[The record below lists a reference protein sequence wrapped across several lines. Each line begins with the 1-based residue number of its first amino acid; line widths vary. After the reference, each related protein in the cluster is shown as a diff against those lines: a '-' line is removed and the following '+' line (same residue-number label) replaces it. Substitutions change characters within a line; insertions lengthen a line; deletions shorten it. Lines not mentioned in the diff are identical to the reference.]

1 MSNSS
6 NTSERSSNRTSSK
19 IVSQD
24 SSNTISGSARPDLL
38 ENAIVLADYAPT
50 REQKNDLPRT
60 TLERVVSDQSVEE
73 GLEASNITVQG
84 GTPKRQNPF
93 RKPNL

>member
-1 MSNSS
+1 MSSSS
-6 NTSERSSNRTSSK
+6 NTSERSSNRISSK

-24 SSNTISGSARPDLL
+24 TSNNTSGGARPDLL
-38 ENAIVLADYAPT
+38 ENAIVLADYAPS
-50 REQKNDLPRT
+50 REQKNDFPRA

-84 GTPKRQNPF
+84 GTPKRENPF
-93 RKPNL
+93 HKPNL